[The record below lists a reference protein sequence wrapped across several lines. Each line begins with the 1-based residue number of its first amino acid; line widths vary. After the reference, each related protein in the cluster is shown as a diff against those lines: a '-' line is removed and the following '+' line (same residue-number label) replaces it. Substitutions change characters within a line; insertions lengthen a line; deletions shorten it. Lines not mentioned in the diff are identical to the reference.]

1 MRITHVARVSLVILS
16 LTRNRRDSFA
26 PFDIQFANSIVTII
40 FFPFV
45 ARFLGVI
52 FIEDKKIKRDA
63 SVEHFI
69 IDSKYEEFFSS
80 RDSNSIREFG
90 LNVGFNLIM
99 ISFLPFPLSVR
110 FSSTFENHARS
121 IIIPSLRSSQQEEF
135 FWNSITLISQIYLDN
150 DNDTFPSFYRS
161 FLEHFRESRAFVIP
175 SLYSS
180 QRKEFF
186 RSSNSITPISNLT

>member
-1 MRITHVARVSLVILS
+1 MSLVS
-16 LTRNRRDSFA
+16 W
-26 PFDIQFANSIVTII
+26 DI
-40 FFPFV
+40 
-45 ARFLGVI
+45 I

-90 LNVGFNLIM
+90 LNVGFNLITT
-99 ISFLPFPLSVR
+99 SFLPFPLSVR

-135 FWNSITLISQIYLDN
+135 FWNSITLISQIYFDN

-175 SLYSS
+175 LLYSS

>member
-1 MRITHVARVSLVILS
+1 MRRNAHHARC
-16 LTRNRRDSFA
+16 TRISRHF
-26 PFDIQFANSIVTII
+26 IINSQQKGFFRHSIREFNSTVTII

-52 FIEDKKIKRDA
+52 FIEDKKIKQDA

-69 IDSKYEEFFSS
+69 IDSKFEEFFSS

-135 FWNSITLISQIYLDN
+135 FWNSITLISQIYFDN

-180 QRKEFF
+180 
-186 RSSNSITPISNLT
+186 

>member
-1 MRITHVARVSLVILS
+1 MQALS
-16 LTRNRRDSFA
+16 ISSSTQNTK
-26 PFDIQFANSIVTII
+26 N
-40 FFPFV
+40 
-45 ARFLGVI
+45 
-52 FIEDKKIKRDA
+52 
-63 SVEHFI
+63 
-69 IDSKYEEFFSS
+69 SS
-80 RDSNSIREFG
+80 RHEIRTRFCEFG

-161 FLEHFRESRAFVIP
+161 FLEHFRESRAFR
-175 SLYSS
+175 SLFHHYIA
-180 QRKEFF
+180 RNGK
-186 RSSNSITPISNLT
+186 NSFDQATR